1 MKKDR
6 TSNPL
11 GIEVPEAVLASRKIL
26 IQLAVIITV
35 GFTAWIWFGI
45 FSAQTT
51 EDTLY
56 VLDVG
61 QGDGQLVVLSGEDGE
76 SSVKILI
83 DGGKDRTVLTALDEA
98 LGSSNN
104 KYLDVVIMTHTD
116 LDHMGGL
123 VEVAKRYD
131 IGLFISNGREASSD
145 AYIALQDVL
154 AEREIPSEALIEGDA
169 VRYGGNTLLLL
180 SPDRALL
187 ANKAVNEASIV
198 AMLESEDAKVLFT
211 GDIGFPAENA
221 LLKKYPDLS
230 ADILKVG
237 HHGSKNSSSE
247 NFIAAV
253 RPLVSTIGVG
263 KNSYGHPTLRVL
275 DTLDLAGSRV
285 YRTDE
290 DGTIQIPLT
299 DDAVSAEPPQKKG
312 LLASIGSILTGSYKD
327 TAMTTVSLRE
337 VREAEPEFAL
347 TPHKECS
354 FKTEGAPRH
363 SPIIFNEVAWMG
375 ASTGATHEWLELRNI
390 SGKPVNVSG
399 WQVVNEN
406 ERLYF
411 TLPQASSLDSQFA
424 VLTRSAAND
433 ALSLGTKFIFTGSLR
448 NTREGLRLFDNN
460 CMLIDEIPLSSTWLG
475 GNNKTKQTMVR
486 EADLSWSTSALPGGT
501 PGR

>member
-145 AYIALQDVL
+145 AYVALREVL
-154 AEREIPSEALIEGDA
+154 AERDVSSVVLLEVDA
-169 VRYGGNTLLLL
+169 VRYGDNVLSIL
-180 SPDRALL
+180 SPDQALL
-187 ANKAVNEASIV
+187 QNKEVNESSLV
-198 AMLESEDAKVLFT
+198 AMLESEDSKVLFT

-221 LLKKYPDLS
+221 LLRKKYDLA
-230 ADILKVG
+230 ADVLKVG

-253 RPLVSTIGVG
+253 RPTVAIIGVG
-263 KNSYGHPTLRVL
+263 KNSYGHPTPRVL
-275 DTLDLAGSRV
+275 ETLELAGSRT

-290 DGTIQIPLT
+290 SGTVKIPL
-299 DDAVSAEPPQKKG
+299 DSDFQEEPDAPKRGFLAAV
-312 LLASIGSILTGSYKD
+312 ASIMK
-327 TAMTTVSLRE
+327 
-337 VREAEPEFAL
+337 
-347 TPHKECS
+347 
-354 FKTEGAPRH
+354 
-363 SPIIFNEVAWMG
+363 
-375 ASTGATHEWLELRNI
+375 
-390 SGKPVNVSG
+390 
-399 WQVVNEN
+399 
-406 ERLYF
+406 
-411 TLPQASSLDSQFA
+411 
-424 VLTRSAAND
+424 
-433 ALSLGTKFIFTGSLR
+433 
-448 NTREGLRLFDNN
+448 
-460 CMLIDEIPLSSTWLG
+460 
-475 GNNKTKQTMVR
+475 
-486 EADLSWSTSALPGGT
+486 
-501 PGR
+501 